1 VLFGSIA
8 GPVLMTPH
16 EGEFGRLFPDLAAL
30 PSKVDRAKLAAE
42 RSHATILLKG
52 ADTVIAAPDGR
63 AIINGHATAGLATAG
78 SGDVLAGMAGGLM
91 AQGLAPTA
99 AGAAAAWLHGES
111 AFRFRR
117 PGLIAEDLPG
127 LIPEALERAI
137 SPPQPAK

>member
-1 VLFGSIA
+1 
-8 GPVLMTPH
+8 
-16 EGEFGRLFPDLAAL
+16 
-30 PSKVDRAKLAAE
+30 
-42 RSHATILLKG
+42 
-52 ADTVIAAPDGR
+52 
-63 AIINGHATAGLATAG
+63 
-78 SGDVLAGMAGGLM
+78 M

-137 SPPQPAK
+137 SPPQPTK